1 METIEVIICRSLF
14 SLSLFPLFKTVNSKE
29 KSKTELF
36 NWFPTLNISWD
47 IGCCACY
54 LYWARKYDGVNG
66 VVA

>member
-1 METIEVIICRSLF
+1 LF
-14 SLSLFPLFKTVNSKE
+14 SLSLFPFFKTVNSKE
-29 KSKTELF
+29 KSTTGLF
-36 NWFPTLNISWD
+36 NRFPTLNISWD